1 MTGEIG
7 KENIV
12 GELRDLAEQL
22 PDPAI
27 IARAFDYVPL
37 AILIVDDQ
45 GMLYFINKQI
55 ELLFDC
61 ERAEVLGTP
70 VDVFVPEDLRDRHIK
85 HRSGFA
91 VNPRPR
97 SMGAGLKLQA
107 QKKNGIRFPVEIN
120 LGPFN
125 TKRGVFTVATIVP
138 VSAIAS

>member
-1 MTGEIG
+1 MSNNGES
-7 KENIV
+7 IV
-12 GELRDLAEQL
+12 GELSILAEHL

-27 IARAFDYVPL
+27 IARAFDHVPS
-37 AILIVDDQ
+37 AVLIVDDA
-45 GMLYFINKQI
+45 GTLYFVNQQI
-55 ELLFDC
+55 EVLFGY
-61 ERAEVLGTP
+61 ERSEVIGKP
-70 VDVFVPEDLRDRHIK
+70 VDIFVPEDLRDRHIK

-91 VNPRPR
+91 ISPRPR

-138 VSAIAS
+138 VGSAEV